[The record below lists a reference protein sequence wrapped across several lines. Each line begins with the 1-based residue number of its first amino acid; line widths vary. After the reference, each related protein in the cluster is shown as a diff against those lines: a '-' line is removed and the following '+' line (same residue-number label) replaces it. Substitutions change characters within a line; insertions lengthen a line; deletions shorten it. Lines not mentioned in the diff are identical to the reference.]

1 MPAHSEDGGS
11 SPLEESTYELLSMS
25 TEISDDEDD
34 ASSITSFR
42 DNISEDNMSIEDS
55 ESLAE
60 FQDDSPHSDPSP
72 GIPAFGGLDEQHL
85 DKSRMTLKDERFGSE
100 QVVFEEPEDFAGEQ
114 ISVSSRVIEF
124 NEADSMDISQ
134 HLRVDDPPPA
144 KLFATVRQTM
154 SKHQL
159 VMEEPFRILYVGA
172 TSAKDEITTKL
183 GGALAVPVTES
194 TSSSCSWESSK
205 GSRFNVIPVS
215 SFGARSSSPEVE
227 LVESFGVEMAVD
239 VCTAARSSKRENRP
253 ETLSL
258 WLNGNQS
265 VSSSYGDSGPQLESP
280 GWKLPHLAVVF
291 SSEDD
296 NTQRRMTRVYARAFM
311 ARHSVPTLVIS
322 QDPLYH
328 KLTENYTLDT
338 RSVHMCLESQ
348 SDSKYGH
355 LVHKRLPIDLNTF
368 LNLDVRQM
376 NRNLACVTG
385 ISPKS
390 DRENAP
396 IPVGGLR
403 TSVSSITSTNTLL
416 RDVEKAPHQPTLNA
430 SSSLYWVRDQ
440 KREDLWKVFLVGWI
454 FVCGLAGA
462 TFAIACMKFKSP
474 MATDEALAPA
484 VKSVTQMTTSAS
496 TVMSPTAVSVI
507 TSLSA
512 TVQHSSSIATTS
524 PCSPKNDISSLVF
537 DPNSLTLSQSGQ
549 FTVHVIG
556 DNHLIIRPPQK
567 YLLLRKPPTLFVE
580 VTRGG
585 DEISSELSKP
595 LEGVYTLELD
605 SEQAWGLVKI
615 SISTRSAP
623 LISETLEVDFGSPW
637 LKLSGWLKAVEQKKA
652 EIQVIVEQT
661 IIEAEK
667 IANDLTDIAGKQAM
681 EAKEAIVA
689 KAKEIT
695 NGASKLYQGTK
706 SITLKHYLPSVSK
719 SEYVQKAQKQAKIV
733 WGKETEKLSAK
744 RKEVKRTGWLG
755 R

>member
-1 MPAHSEDGGS
+1 MPTHSEDGGS
-11 SPLEESTYELLSMS
+11 IPLEEDYHILSRS
-25 TEISDDEDD
+25 TETSDDEDD
-34 ASSITSFR
+34 TSSVTSLR
-42 DNISEDNMSIEDS
+42 DNISEDNMSIEDG

-60 FQDDSPHSDPSP
+60 FRDDSPRSDPSP
-72 GIPAFGGLDEQHL
+72 GIPAYGFLDEQHL

-100 QVVFEEPEDFAGEQ
+100 QVVFEEPEDFVGEQ

-134 HLRVDDPPPA
+134 HLRVDEPPPA
-144 KLFATVRQTM
+144 KIFATVRQTM

-239 VCTAARSSKRENRP
+239 VCTAARASKREGRP
-253 ETLSL
+253 DTLSL

-265 VSSSYGDSGPQLESP
+265 VSSSYGDNGPQLESP

-291 SSEDD
+291 CSEDD
-296 NTQRRMTRVYARAFM
+296 SNQRMLTRVYARAFM

-328 KLTENYTLDT
+328 KVTENYTLDT

-348 SDSKYGH
+348 SDSKYGS

-403 TSVSSITSTNTLL
+403 TSVSSIVSTNTLL
-416 RDVEKAPHQPTLNA
+416 RDIEKAPQRPTLNA

-474 MATDEALAPA
+474 IATDEALAPVVKA
-484 VKSVTQMTTSAS
+484 VSQITTS
-496 TVMSPTAVSVI
+496 TVVSPTAVSVI
-507 TSLSA
+507 TSLSTA
-512 TVQHSSSIATTS
+512 VQHSSSVTTTS
-524 PCSPKNDISSLVF
+524 SCGPKNDISSLVF
-537 DPNSLTLSQSGQ
+537 DPNSLTLNQSDQ

-585 DEISSELSKP
+585 EGISSELSKP

-605 SEQAWGLVKI
+605 SEEAWGLVKI

-652 EIQVIVEQT
+652 EIQIIMEQT
-661 IIEAEK
+661 IIEADK
-667 IANDLTDIAGKQAM
+667 IANDLTDIAGKQAL
-681 EAKEAIVA
+681 EAKEAMVA

-695 NGASKLYQGTK
+695 KGVSKFYHGTK
-706 SITLKHYLPSVSK
+706 SISLKQYFPSVGK
-719 SEYVQKAQKQAKIV
+719 SEYVQKAQRQAKIV
-733 WGKETEKLSAK
+733 WEKETGKLSAK
-744 RKEVKRTGWLG
+744 KEEAKRAGWLG

>member
-1 MPAHSEDGGS
+1 MSIHSEGGS
-11 SPLEESTYELLSMS
+11 GPLEEYEILDRS

-34 ASSITSFR
+34 ASSVTSIR
-42 DNISEDNMSIEDS
+42 DSEDNMSSIEDS

-60 FQDDSPHSDPSP
+60 YRNDSPHSDPSP

-100 QVVFEEPEDFAGEQ
+100 QVVFEEPEDFVGEQ

-134 HLRVDDPPPA
+134 HLRVDEPPPA
-144 KLFATVRQTM
+144 KLFATVRQSM

-159 VMEEPFRILYVGA
+159 VMEEPFRILYIGA

-194 TSSSCSWESSK
+194 TSSSCSWESAK

-239 VCTAARSSKRENRP
+239 VCTAARASKRESRP
-253 ETLSL
+253 DALSL
-258 WLNGNQS
+258 TLNGNQS
-265 VSSSYGDSGPQLESP
+265 VSSSYGDNGPQLESP

-291 SSEDD
+291 CSEDD
-296 NTQRRMTRVYARAFM
+296 NSQRRSTRVSARAFM

-328 KLTENYTLDT
+328 RVTENYTLDT

-376 NRNLACVTG
+376 NRNLACLTG

-390 DRENAP
+390 DRENVP

-403 TSVSSITSTNTLL
+403 TSVSSIASTNTLL
-416 RDVEKAPHQPTLNA
+416 RDVEKAPQQPTLNA

-474 MATDEALAPA
+474 MAADEALAPL
-484 VKSVTQMTTSAS
+484 VKAVTQITSTS
-496 TVMSPTAVSVI
+496 TVISPTTVSII
-507 TSLSA
+507 TSLSTA
-512 TVQHSSSIATTS
+512 VQHSSSITTTS
-524 PCSPKNDISSLVF
+524 SCGSKNDISSLVF
-537 DPNSLTLSQSGQ
+537 DPSSLTLNQSDQ
-549 FTVHVIG
+549 FAVRVIG

-580 VTRGG
+580 ATRGG
-585 DEISSELSKP
+585 EEISSELSKP

-605 SEQAWGLVKI
+605 SEEAWGLVKI

-652 EIQVIVEQT
+652 EIQVIMEQT
-661 IIEAEK
+661 MIEADK
-667 IANDLTDIAGKQAM
+667 IANDLTDIAGKQAL
-681 EAKEAIVA
+681 EAKEAMVA

-695 NGASKLYQGTK
+695 HGVSKFYQGTK
-706 SITLKHYLPSVSK
+706 SITLKQYFPSVSK
-719 SEYVQKAQKQAKIV
+719 SEYVQKAQRQAKIV
-733 WGKETEKLSAK
+733 WEKETGKLSAK
-744 RKEVKRTGWLG
+744 KEEVKRAGWLG